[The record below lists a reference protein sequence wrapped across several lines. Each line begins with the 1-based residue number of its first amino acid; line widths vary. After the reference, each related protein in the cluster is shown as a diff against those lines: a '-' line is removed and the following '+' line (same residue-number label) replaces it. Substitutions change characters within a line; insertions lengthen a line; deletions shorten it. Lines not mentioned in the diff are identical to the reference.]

1 MILTLFLEN
10 KETNKTPRSYQIH
23 ESILP
28 RLTLLPTWQ
37 YEFEC
42 LISEV
47 ENFFMFMGCFSSWIS
62 YMSISLLNCL
72 FLTYLEGWY
81 LCISSINSVLVANF
95 LCLFFSLVTEII
107 YIFYTV
113 QVINLFLYWFW
124 FLCHTQKGLCH
135 PHIILKFILPF

>member
-95 LCLFFSLVTEII
+95 LCLFFPLSQRSF
-107 YIFYTV
+107 IFFTQSKLLIFSFTDSGFY
-113 QVINLFLYWFW
+113 VILRKVFAIHILY
-124 FLCHTQKGLCH
+124 
-135 PHIILKFILPF
+135 